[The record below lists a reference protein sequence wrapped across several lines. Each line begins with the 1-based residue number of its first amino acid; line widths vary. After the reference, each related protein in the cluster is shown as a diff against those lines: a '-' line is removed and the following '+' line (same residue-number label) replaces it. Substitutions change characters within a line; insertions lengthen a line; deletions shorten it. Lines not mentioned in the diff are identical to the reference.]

1 MMIILAVVV
10 GGNDDWL
17 WWLTIMIVVVKDVD
31 SWLWWKAE
39 WLKCVLKGELN
50 LLASIWMIKIQ
61 TYNKCIEIILVS

>member
-39 WLKCVLKGELN
+39 WLKYVLKGELN
-50 LLASIWMIKIQ
+50 LLTSIWMIKFRPI
-61 TYNKCIEIILVS
+61 TSA